1 MSKTLEQVQ
10 KQLDENIPEDVI
22 SRRDGGGGKK
32 LDYLETWYVID
43 RMNQIFGSLNWS
55 KETTLMQQVPVD
67 GKVTYVAK
75 VRVAVRSENG
85 IVAFRDGTGYGNDK
99 GNFNPHELATKEA
112 ESDAFKRAAMQF
124 GRSLGLALYDKSR
137 EFVGEK
143 EEAKATNKET
153 TTNKS
158 SPATG
163 TLRASKPADAG
174 NTRTY
179 DTKALRSLIKT
190 AAEVLNSQEKLDFA
204 GFIDEFL
211 KPHKA
216 TKVDALKDSEVLV
229 VAQAVGKKY
238 PELQLLQ

>member
-1 MSKTLEQVQ
+1 MPKTIEDVQ
-10 KQLDENIPEDVI
+10 KELDANIPESVI
-22 SRRDGGGGKK
+22 STREGGGGKK

-43 RMNQIFGSLNWS
+43 RMNQIFGALNWS
-55 KETTLMQQVPVD
+55 KETALMQQVPVD

-75 VRVAVRSENG
+75 VRVIVNLGNG
-85 IVAFRDGTGYGNDK
+85 QVALRDGTGYGNDK

-137 EFVGEK
+137 EFVGEQ
-143 EEAKATNKET
+143 ET
-153 TTNKS
+153 TKEIQKEIPKS
-158 SPATG
+158 QKPAT
-163 TLRASKPADAG
+163 A
-174 NTRTY
+174 NTSSNKQF